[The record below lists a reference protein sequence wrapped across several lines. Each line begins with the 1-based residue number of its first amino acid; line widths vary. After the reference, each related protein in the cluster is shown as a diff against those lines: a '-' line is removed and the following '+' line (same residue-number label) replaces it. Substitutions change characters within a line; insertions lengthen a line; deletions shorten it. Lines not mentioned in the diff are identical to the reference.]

1 MANCHS
7 ELDSESTSSRLED
20 GFRVKPGMT
29 LNILDGFI
37 MIFWSIKP
45 FSKAPSCLHLFKSYV
60 TLKNAGRIPA
70 AQNYWL
76 FAHFN

>member
-7 ELDSESTSSRLED
+7 ELDSESTSSRLEY

-45 FSKAPSCLHLFKSYV
+45 FSTAPSCLQHKITGYLHISISSETV
-60 TLKNAGRIPA
+60 SALRLKYIRD
-70 AQNYWL
+70 
-76 FAHFN
+76 

>member
-45 FSKAPSCLHLFKSYV
+45 FSTAQSCLHLG
-60 TLKNAGRIPA
+60 T
-70 AQNYWL
+70 
-76 FAHFN
+76 

>member
-1 MANCHS
+1 
-7 ELDSESTSSRLED
+7 LDSESTSSRLED

-45 FSKAPSCLHLFKSYV
+45 FSTAPRDQRYDVREGISFVENKKYDPDFEIRVVDLYLR
-60 TLKNAGRIPA
+60 L
-70 AQNYWL
+70 
-76 FAHFN
+76 